1 MANFLIIFAPDIH
14 DKYLIIDM
22 VKQKKKQNTDIKENN
37 LSENVDNQQLDINE
51 TQPEEIKEETKEEE
65 KEVKS
70 EKRFFSKSK
79 NDKKVEKMAVE
90 MEELQKELEETK
102 IQLAEYKDKFLRLFS
117 EFDNYKKRTAKE
129 KVDLIATGNSQLI
142 LKLLQVVDDIDRA
155 DKSMQEATDVEAV
168 RQGSDL
174 IFEKFKSVL
183 RSAGLEEIES
193 TGTDFNTDEHEA
205 IAQFPAGDESQ
216 KNKVIDTT
224 QKGYKLNGKIIR
236 VAQVVVGC

>member
-1 MANFLIIFAPDIH
+1 MANFLINFAADNHNINMV
-14 DKYLIIDM
+14 KDM
-22 VKQKKKQNTDIKENN
+22 AKQKKKQNTDIKEDNM
-37 LSENVDNQQLDINE
+37 SEMVDNQQVATENSQ
-51 TQPEEIKEETKEEE
+51 TEEITEEQKET
-65 KEVKS
+65 KS
-70 EKRFFSKSK
+70 EKKFFSKSK

-183 RSAGLEEIES
+183 KSAGLEEIES
-193 TGTDFNTDEHEA
+193 TGTEFNTVEHEA

>member
-1 MANFLIIFAPDIH
+1 MANFLIIFAADNHDINMV
-14 DKYLIIDM
+14 KDM
-22 VKQKKKQNTDIKENN
+22 AKQKKKQNTDIKEDNM
-37 LSENVDNQQLDINE
+37 SEMVDNQQVATE
-51 TQPEEIKEETKEEE
+51 SSQTEEITEEE
-65 KEVKS
+65 KETKS
-70 EKRFFSKSK
+70 EKKFFSKSK

-183 RSAGLEEIES
+183 KSAGLEEIES
-193 TGTDFNTDEHEA
+193 TGTEFNTDEHEA